1 MWKTKDTMTNNF
13 LTLDFKTFVLPRL
26 SVSIKSLPNGIQYD
40 HIWKSSN
47 FFAVNPTAKICHF
60 KKYLKFGT
68 CADHDDIHSSI
79 FALLGPN

>member
-13 LTLDFKTFVLPRL
+13 LTFDFKTFVLPRL
-26 SVSIKSLPNGIQYD
+26 SISIKNLPNGIQYD

-47 FFAVNPTAKICHF
+47 FFALNPTAE
-60 KKYLKFGT
+60 KYLKFDT
-68 CADHDDIHSSI
+68 CADHDDIQSSI

>member
-1 MWKTKDTMTNNF
+1 MRKTRDTMTNNF
-13 LTLDFKTFVLPRL
+13 LTIDFNTFVLPRL
-26 SVSIKSLPNGIQYD
+26 SISIKSLPNSIQYD

-47 FFAVNPTAKICHF
+47 FFAVNPTAKICPF